1 MRILVAGATG
11 AVGAPVVQELRARGH
26 EVVGMTRSGS
36 RRASLEGQGA
46 QAVIADAL
54 EARAVGR
61 AVREAEPEGVV
72 SLLTSLPRTGPRRL
86 RDLEPTNRLREEGT
100 RNLVNAAVAAGARRF
115 LGESI
120 IAIYGYG
127 PRATPATE
135 DDPPARESHAGVR
148 RAVEAAATGERHVKA
163 ATEAGD
169 IEGVSVRFGFYH
181 GPRAPNSRFMLRMAR
196 RRMLPLIGGGH
207 AVHSWIEL
215 ADAATAVAD
224 CLERGRP
231 ASVYNVVDDEPVEFG
246 DYLTELARIGGGKP
260 PLNVPYGIA
269 RLAMPYAALFLSR
282 AELPA
287 SNERIKRDLGWRP
300 QCPTYREAL
309 APLVARE

>member
-1 MRILVAGATG
+1 VRILVAGATG

-26 EVVGMTRSGS
+26 EVVGMTRRSS
-36 RRASLEGQGA
+36 RRASLEALGS

-54 EARAVGR
+54 EAGAVER
-61 AVREAEPEGVV
+61 VVREAEPDGVV
-72 SLLTSLPRTGPRRL
+72 SLLTSLPPTGPRRL

-100 RNLVNAAVAAGARRF
+100 RNLVRAAVAAGARRF

-127 PRATPATE
+127 PRPTPATE
-135 DDPPARESHAGVR
+135 DDPPAREDDPGLQ
-148 RAVEAAATGERHVKA
+148 RAVEAAAAGERHIKA

-181 GPRAPNSRFMLRMAR
+181 GPRAPNSRFMLRLAR

-207 AVHSWIEL
+207 ALHSWVEL
-215 ADAATAVAD
+215 GDAARAVAD

-231 ASVYNVVDDEPVEFG
+231 GSVYNVVDDEPVEFRA
-246 DYLTELARIGGGKP
+246 YLTELARIGGGKP

-282 AELPA
+282 AQLPA

-300 QCPTYREAL
+300 HAPTYREAL
-309 APLVARE
+309 APLARM